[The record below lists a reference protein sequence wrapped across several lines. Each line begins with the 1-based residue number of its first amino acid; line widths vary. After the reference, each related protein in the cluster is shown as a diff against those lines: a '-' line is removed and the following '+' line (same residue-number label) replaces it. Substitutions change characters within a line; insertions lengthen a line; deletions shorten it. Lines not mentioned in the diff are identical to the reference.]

1 MWEMGGD
8 IYFVVIIMW
17 LLLFEKL
24 FMENVIVGDLGDLE
38 EVVVGLD
45 LLIINFCGK
54 IIFEKLNIDFYW
66 MGMLIY
72 DCFGNG

>member
-1 MWEMGGD
+1 MGVD
-8 IYFVVIIMW
+8 IYVIVIIMR

-24 FMENVIVGDLGDLE
+24 FIENVIVGDLGDLE

-45 LLIINFCGK
+45 LLIINFYGK
-54 IIFEKLNIDFYW
+54 IIFEKLNIVFYW